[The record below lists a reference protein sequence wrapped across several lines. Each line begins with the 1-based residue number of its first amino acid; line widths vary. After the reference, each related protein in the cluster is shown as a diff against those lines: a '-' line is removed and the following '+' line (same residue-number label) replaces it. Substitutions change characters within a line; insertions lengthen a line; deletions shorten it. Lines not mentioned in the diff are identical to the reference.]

1 MTQRIRMTVAYDGT
15 SFSGWQVQ
23 SRDRT
28 VQGVVEEA
36 LAVMEKQ
43 PVRITAAGRTDS
55 GVHARGQV
63 VHFDTSIASIEAAK
77 FAPAL
82 NSLLPPDVRISES
95 SAAGPDFHARF
106 GAVAR
111 TYRYFLFRG
120 SGESPFV
127 RPFCYAR
134 KNLPSAAVLNR
145 TVAPLVGEHDFTP
158 FTAAGDPSPTKVRT
172 IYQAAFL
179 EKGGMLE
186 FRITGNA
193 FLWRMVRSIVGT
205 VLEIA
210 EEEAP
215 DEKMRSIL
223 RSGRRDMAGTTAPA
237 RGLFFWKVHYNTEN
251 LYG

>member
-1 MTQRIRMTVAYDGT
+1 MTVAYDGT

-23 SRDRT
+23 NRDRT
-28 VQGVVEEA
+28 VQGVIEEA
-36 LAVMEKQ
+36 LMTMEKR

-63 VHFDTSIASIEAAK
+63 VHFDTLIASIEAEK
-77 FAPAL
+77 FTPAL

-95 SAAGPDFHARF
+95 AAAYPDFHARF

-111 TYRYFLFRG
+111 SYRYFLFPG
-120 SGESPFV
+120 TGAPPLV
-127 RPFCYAR
+127 RPFCYSR
-134 KNLPSAAVLNR
+134 KNLPSAASLNR
-145 TVAPLVGEHDFTP
+145 AVAPLVGEHDFTP
-158 FTAAGDPSPTKVRT
+158 FAAAGDPSPSKVRT
-172 IYQAAFL
+172 IHQAAFL
-179 EKGGMLE
+179 EKGGMIE

-193 FLWRMVRSIVGT
+193 FLWHMVRSIVGT
-205 VLEIA
+205 VLELA
-210 EEEAP
+210 GEESP

-223 RSGRRDMAGTTAPA
+223 HSGRRDMTGTTAPA